1 MSKSVV
7 FACENQET
15 IREKFA
21 DFQTNVCGRL
31 EEVGVDIDQFQLFVT
46 NQFPPGYF
54 IPTPPT
60 SVKNIFEAITRN
72 ELWDYFHYS
81 PLVRIAR
88 KFASDDPKMEAW
100 VEKYK
105 KDLKS
110 YQLVATIEDYIEPE
124 LNTCADP
131 PPAKKAKYDRRYLC
145 PVEWKT
151 DFIDHSLK
159 YLAEVWELFSIHYL
173 VPESPPTTLLDR
185 IHRGCVSITWL
196 VPSGLIPQLINRAKI
211 DTTFFQEHRII
222 KVTVGDQC
230 VYETETLTEVV
241 QVRRS

>member
-7 FACENQET
+7 FARENLEAIT
-15 IREKFA
+15 ARFA
-21 DFQTNVCGRL
+21 DLQTRVCVRL
-31 EEVGVDIDQFQLFVT
+31 EEIGVDIGQFRLFVT

-54 IPTPPT
+54 IPAPPT
-60 SVKNIFEAITRN
+60 TLKEVFEAITHH

-81 PLVRIAR
+81 PLVRIVR
-88 KFASDDPKMEAW
+88 RFGSDDPKMEAW

-110 YQLVATIEDYIEPE
+110 YQLVATIEDYIAPE

-131 PPAKKAKYDRRYLC
+131 PPAKKAKYDRRYVC

-173 VPESPPTTLLDR
+173 VPKSPPTALLDR
-185 IHRGCVSITWL
+185 IHIGCVSITWL
-196 VPSGLIPQLINRAKI
+196 VPSGLIPRLINRAKI

-241 QVRRS
+241 QVRGS

>member
-7 FACENQET
+7 FARENLEA
-15 IREKFA
+15 IMARFA
-21 DFQTNVCGRL
+21 DLQTRVCVRL
-31 EEVGVDIDQFQLFVT
+31 EEIGVDIDQFRLFVT
-46 NQFPPGYF
+46 NQFPPGCF
-54 IPTPPT
+54 VPVSPTT
-60 SVKNIFEAITRN
+60 LKEVFEAITHHQ
-72 ELWDYFHYS
+72 LWDYFHYS
-81 PLVRIAR
+81 PLVRIVR
-88 KFASDDPKMEAW
+88 RFGSDDPKIEAW

-124 LNTCADP
+124 INTCTDP
-131 PPAKKAKYDRRYLC
+131 PPAKKAKYDRRYVC

-173 VPESPPTTLLDR
+173 VPESPPTALLDR

-230 VYETETLTEVV
+230 VYETETLTKVV
-241 QVRRS
+241 QVR

>member
-7 FACENQET
+7 FARENVEA
-15 IREKFA
+15 IKAKFA
-21 DFQTNVCGRL
+21 DLQTRVCVRL
-31 EEVGVDIDQFQLFVT
+31 EEIGVDIGQFRLFAT
-46 NQFPPGYF
+46 NQFPPGCF
-54 IPTPPT
+54 IPAPPT
-60 SVKNIFEAITRN
+60 TLKEVFEAITHH

-81 PLVRIAR
+81 PLVRIVR
-88 KFASDDPKMEAW
+88 RFGSDDPQMEAW
-100 VEKYK
+100 VQKYR

-110 YQLVATIEDYIEPE
+110 YQLVARIEDYIEPE
-124 LNTCADP
+124 LNTCAGP
-131 PPAKKAKYDRRYLC
+131 PPAKRVKYDRRYLC

-173 VPESPPTTLLDR
+173 VPESPPTALLDH

-196 VPSGLIPQLINRAKI
+196 VPSGLIPQLINQVKI
-211 DTTFFQEHRII
+211 DTKFFQEHRIL

-241 QVRRS
+241 KVR

>member
-7 FACENQET
+7 FARENLEAIT
-15 IREKFA
+15 TRFA
-21 DFQTNVCGRL
+21 DLQTRVCVRL
-31 EEVGVDIDQFQLFVT
+31 EEIGVDIGQFRLFVT

-54 IPTPPT
+54 IPAPPT
-60 SVKNIFEAITRN
+60 TLKEVFEAITHH
-72 ELWDYFHYS
+72 ELWGYFHYS
-81 PLVRIAR
+81 PLVRIVQR
-88 KFASDDPKMEAW
+88 FGSNDPKMEAW

-110 YQLVATIEDYIEPE
+110 YQLVATIEDYIVPE

-131 PPAKKAKYDRRYLC
+131 PPAKKAKYDRRYVC

-173 VPESPPTTLLDR
+173 VPKSPPTALLDR
-185 IHRGCVSITWL
+185 IHIGCVSITWL

-211 DTTFFQEHRII
+211 DTTFFQEHCII

-230 VYETETLTEVV
+230 VYERETLTEVV
-241 QVRRS
+241 QVRGS